1 MNENWIRSQHPLHL
15 EDLRK
20 SGLSDETITEAG
32 IKSVPPRE
40 IHQRL
45 GFDIL
50 GLQSMY
56 EIPYGGEYARFRVF
70 YEENAKYFKDGKEK
84 PKYLTGKD
92 SGNRLY
98 IPPKAR
104 PILNDLSIPLYITEG
119 EKKSLK
125 ATQEGLPCIA
135 ISGLWNWKIK
145 DKDALISDFDLID
158 LEGRTINIVP
168 DTDWLEPNRKGE
180 QKNLKQAVYRLAY
193 SLIDKG
199 AKVSWVELPGEDYE
213 TR

>member
-20 SGLSDETITEAG
+20 SGLKDETIVEAG
-32 IKSVPPRE
+32 IQSVPPNE
-40 IHQRL
+40 IHKKL
-45 GFDIL
+45 GFNIP

-56 EIPYGGEYARFRVF
+56 EIPYGGGYSRFKVF
-70 YEENAKYFKDGKEK
+70 YEENAKYFNDGKEK

-92 SGNRLY
+92 SENCLY
-98 IPPKAR
+98 IPHKVR
-104 PILNDLSIPLYITEG
+104 PILTDLSLPLYITEG
-119 EKKSLK
+119 EKKALK
-125 ATQEGLPCIA
+125 AAQEGLYCIA
-135 ISGLWNWKIK
+135 TSGLWNWKIK
-145 DKDALISDFDLID
+145 DKDELISDFDLIALD
-158 LEGRTINIVP
+158 GRTINIVP

-199 AKVSWVELPGEDYE
+199 AKVSWVELPGGGL
-213 TR
+213 